1 MVFPCVTKRRH
12 MKKHAD
18 VSKSH
23 SMRRPPRGLA
33 KKALKV
39 VREAGVFR
47 PRDLAAHGISRE
59 YLRRLESKGFLVR
72 ESRGLYRV
80 REAQVTE
87 NHSLAVVCK
96 KVSHGVV
103 CLLSALRFH
112 ELTTQAPFEVWLA
125 IDRKA
130 RRPKA
135 EGLPLRL
142 VRFSGPALRQGIEEH
157 SIEGVQVRVYNPA
170 KTVADCFKYR
180 NKIGLDVAIEALRDY
195 RKRHRAGMN
204 ELWRYAKVCRVA
216 AVMRPYMEAVE

>member
-1 MVFPCVTKRRH
+1 MPTKRHTR
-12 MKKHAD
+12 K
-18 VSKSH
+18 
-23 SMRRPPRGLA
+23 RGLGA
-33 KKALKV
+33 RDRLLTLAQRRGIL
-39 VREAGVFR
+39 R
-47 PRDLAAHGISRE
+47 PRDLEPHRLSRE
-59 YLRRLESKGFLVR
+59 TLRRLTAAGELERRG
-72 ESRGLYRV
+72 RGLYVAAGAALSEHEMLAAASARV
-80 REAQVTE
+80 P
-87 NHSLAVVCK
+87 
-96 KVSHGVV
+96 HGVV

-195 RKRHRAGMN
+195 RKRHRAGMD
-204 ELWRYAKVCRVA
+204 ELWRYAKVCRVKV
-216 AVMRPYMEAVE
+216 VMRPYMEAMA